1 MKGPGMIMGIILF
14 IIFMSGSSAM
24 SDYQG
29 SDGSMH
35 SGAIRLIIIIAV
47 IYGIF
52 QSPAGDVVKAAA
64 GK

>member
-1 MKGPGMIMGIILF
+1 MIMGIILF

-29 SDGSMH
+29 SDGTMH

-52 QSPAGDVVKAAA
+52 QTPVADVVKKA
-64 GK
+64 